1 MISSQR
7 RSIRSATTPPGM
19 EKIMT
24 GRARKSP
31 VRAQLKGRVGNLI
44 DLPSHSD
51 SGNLAP
57 HRREEETN
65 PKKAKV
71 SLRENLPGRNL
82 SRHGIRGG

>member
-1 MISSQR
+1 MIKQPAAIH
-7 RSIRSATTPPGM
+7 SIGHNPARYGKNHDGKSA
-19 EKIMT
+19 EKSRQT
-24 GRARKSP
+24 
-31 VRAQLKGRVGNLI
+31 QLKGRVGNLI

-51 SGNLAP
+51 GGNLAP
-57 HRREEETN
+57 HRREEEAN